1 MDNESE
7 IRKLE
12 HKLSEYRSII
22 GQQEEMLLQVTTTAL
37 QYYNLYIIC
46 AAIEIHE

>member
-1 MDNESE
+1 MHVHVCMYNDVTYLDVADSDIE

-22 GQQEEMLLQVTTTAL
+22 GQQEQMLLQV
-37 QYYNLYIIC
+37 
-46 AAIEIHE
+46 